1 MTARRRE
8 NKIKSGAARSL
19 AGTLFT
25 AVSVLLWIGGGALS
39 AEAQYNS
46 PVGKEANASI
56 PSKESFDESY
66 DEARW
71 SAGPFRVQPWIGLRD
86 ASFVTIQTVND
97 DGSIDESD
105 DFTATAGAGF
115 RAYARNSPKL
125 VLAIHALPEY
135 TWWQDND
142 DKSGVNGRYG
152 AGLFGFFNRLKL
164 EASVRRTER
173 QDIFSTEVQ
182 QLTTVEEDLARV
194 GFEVEV
200 ARGVDVWARARSK
213 EYGNNEDDLA
223 IFRVLNRSEDDVAIG
238 ARLRSRQ
245 GYRLGLGFK
254 DLSADFDPGSRN
266 LSNEGTA
273 VMLELGFESGRFGL
287 TGDLEKVELEPVE
300 GSILEELDEVVG
312 RIELSWEASRRVE
325 MLLFGHR
332 DLTYSVSSTQSHVV
346 SQRTGFTT
354 RLKGSRGYVDF
365 TYATGEDQYEALG
378 DVANRTD
385 DVTELRAALRLP
397 VGNLFSV
404 TFYGTSLDYDSN
416 IEGLDREFSTY
427 GVAVDLGRLARRLS
441 LGEAEGVW

>member
-1 MTARRRE
+1 MTARRQ
-8 NKIKSGAARSL
+8 KITANRRSPRSL
-19 AGTLFT
+19 AGALFI
-25 AVSVLLWIGGGALS
+25 AFWVLLSVGGGEAR
-39 AEAQYNS
+39 AQYNS

-66 DEARW
+66 DAARW

-86 ASFVTIQTVND
+86 ASFVTIQTLND
-97 DGSIDESD
+97 DGSVDESD

-115 RAYARNSPKL
+115 KAYARTSPKL

-200 ARGVDVWARARSK
+200 ARGVDVWVRARSK

-223 IFRVLNRSEDDVAIG
+223 IFRALNRSEDDVAVG
-238 ARLRSRQ
+238 ARLRSKQ

-254 DLSADFDPGSRN
+254 DLSADFDPESRN
-266 LSNEGTA
+266 LSNDGSA
-273 VMLELGFESGRFGL
+273 VLLELGYKAGRFEL
-287 TGDLEKVELEPVE
+287 VGDLEKVDLEPTA
-300 GSILEELDEVVG
+300 GSDLEALDELVG
-312 RIELSWEASRRVE
+312 KIELSWDASRRLE
-325 MLLFGHR
+325 LLLFGHR
-332 DLTYSVSSTQSHVV
+332 DLSYSVSAAQSHVL

-354 RLKGSRGYVDF
+354 RFKGNRGYVDF

-378 DVANRTD
+378 GGPNRTD

-397 VGNLFSV
+397 VGNLFSL
-404 TFYGTSLDYDSN
+404 TLYGTSLDYDSN
-416 IEGLDREFSTY
+416 NDDLDREFSTY
-427 GVAVDLGRLARRLS
+427 GVAVDLGKLARRLS
-441 LGEAEGVW
+441 LGEAEGIW